1 MKHAKAAER
10 HPVRGMLRQGDV
22 LLVPVER
29 AVGLTS
35 KEPVDEEI
43 VLALGERTGHA
54 HVVRGRARSASTT
67 TARYLLVDGPATL
80 VHDEHDP
87 IALAPGA
94 YEVRRQREWVPGPNS
109 LSARDSRWVND

>member
-1 MKHAKAAER
+1 MNNAKAAEL

-22 LLVPVER
+22 LLVPVEL

-35 KEPVDEEI
+35 NVSVDEEI

-54 HVVRGRARSASTT
+54 HVVRGRARSASTA
-67 TARYLLVDGPATL
+67 TAHYLLVDGPATL
-80 VHDEHDP
+80 FHEEHDP

-94 YEVRRQREWVPGPNS
+94 YEVRRQREWTPEPS
-109 LSARDSRWVND
+109 WSSARDGRWVND